1 MDNKPENHSA
11 SNQNE
16 LDLGLNQVEPVTPKK
31 AFTPDSSSFLNKFF
45 GKKEAIQA
53 NPFAERKEPTFGSV
67 TGAAPQGN
75 QPTHNASINTFTPTT
90 KPTVEPV
97 QEAVEKTLDT
107 EEIKVESAVENTF
120 DTAQETVEEK
130 NERPIQATEEP
141 IIAAKSTMKNPE
153 NWGFMQKL
161 PQKHRRLII
170 AITGAIAVLVALLLL
185 KPSSDTVDEFQ
196 ANNNG
201 NNMPI
206 EFQSL
211 DPNKPVENADMA
223 NTTQPAE
230 PPVAEQNQAA
240 PTAAPVVDNTQA
252 TPAQAVQ
259 PAQPEPA
266 PALPPASNTAQT
278 KVDTQEPAAQA
289 TPAKET
295 QVQTEKAQA
304 QAEKTRQEQL
314 VREQQ
319 LKARAEKA
327 KAEQL
332 AKAKAEKAEKA
343 KIAEQQAQAKAKAA
357 AEKAKAEKLA
367 AEKARAQAAL
377 NGAPISEA
385 KPVSAPATTT
395 ANATSKTLT
404 VPAGTSL
411 FQVFRTNGLNISDV
425 NAMTKANGVGN
436 ALSSFKPGDKVQV
449 STNSEGRV
457 SSMRLSDGSTFTRQA
472 DGSYKYSK

>member
-45 GKKEAIQA
+45 GKKEAAQA

-67 TGAAPQGN
+67 TGTEPQGN
-75 QPTHNASINTFTPTT
+75 QPTHYAPTNTFTPTT
-90 KPTVEPV
+90 KPTVEPA
-97 QEAVEKTLDT
+97 QETIEKKLDT

-120 DTAQETVEEK
+120 DAAQETVEEK
-130 NERPIQATEEP
+130 NERPIQAAEEP
-141 IIAAKSTMKNPE
+141 IIAAKSTMENPE
-153 NWGFMQKL
+153 NWGIMQKL

-196 ANNNG
+196 VNNNG

-240 PTAAPVVDNTQA
+240 PTTAPAVDNTQA

-259 PAQPEPA
+259 PEAA
-266 PALPPASNTAQT
+266 PALSPAPNTAQT
-278 KVDTQEPAAQA
+278 QVDTQVPATQA

-295 QVQTEKAQA
+295 QVQAEKAQA

-314 VREQQ
+314 AREQQ

-332 AKAKAEKAEKA
+332 AKAKV
-343 KIAEQQAQAKAKAA
+343 A

-385 KPVSAPATTT
+385 KPVSAPATTK

-425 NAMTKANGVGN
+425 NAMTKASGVGN

>member
-45 GKKEAIQA
+45 GKKEAAQT

-75 QPTHNASINTFTPTT
+75 QPTHYAPTNTFTPTT

-120 DTAQETVEEK
+120 DAAQETVEEK
-130 NERPIQATEEP
+130 NERPIQAAEEP

-153 NWGFMQKL
+153 NWGIMQKL

-185 KPSSDTVDEFQ
+185 KPSSNTVDEFQ

-240 PTAAPVVDNTQA
+240 PTTAPAVDNTQA
-252 TPAQAVQ
+252 TPVQAVQ
-259 PAQPEPA
+259 PAQPEAA
-266 PALPPASNTAQT
+266 PALPPAPNTAQT
-278 KVDTQEPAAQA
+278 QVDTQVPAAQA

-295 QVQTEKAQA
+295 QVQAEKAQA

-314 VREQQ
+314 AREQQ

-343 KIAEQQAQAKAKAA
+343 KIAEQQAKAKVA

-385 KPVSAPATTT
+385 KPVSTPATTK

-425 NAMTKANGVGN
+425 NAMTKASGVGN

>member
-45 GKKEAIQA
+45 GKKEAAQA

-67 TGAAPQGN
+67 TGTEPQGN
-75 QPTHNASINTFTPTT
+75 QPTHYAPTNTFTPTT
-90 KPTVEPV
+90 KPTVE
-97 QEAVEKTLDT
+97 L
-107 EEIKVESAVENTF
+107 
-120 DTAQETVEEK
+120 AQETVEEK
-130 NERPIQATEEP
+130 NERPIQAAEEP

-153 NWGFMQKL
+153 NWGIMQKL

-240 PTAAPVVDNTQA
+240 PTTAPAVDNTQA

-259 PAQPEPA
+259 PEAA
-266 PALPPASNTAQT
+266 PALPPAPNTAQT
-278 KVDTQEPAAQA
+278 QVDTQVPATQA

-295 QVQTEKAQA
+295 QVQAEKAQA

-314 VREQQ
+314 AREQQ

-332 AKAKAEKAEKA
+332 AKAKV
-343 KIAEQQAQAKAKAA
+343 A

-385 KPVSAPATTT
+385 KPVSAATTK

-425 NAMTKANGVGN
+425 NAMTKASGVGN